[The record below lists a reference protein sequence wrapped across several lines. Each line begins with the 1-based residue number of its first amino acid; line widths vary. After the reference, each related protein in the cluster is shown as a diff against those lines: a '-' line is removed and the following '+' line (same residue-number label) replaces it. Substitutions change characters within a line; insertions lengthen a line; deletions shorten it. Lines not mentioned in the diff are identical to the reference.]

1 SAQLL
6 QSRLQQA
13 TLNLLTQKKSL
24 LSNAARTLNAI
35 SPLQTL
41 ERGYSITLT
50 DKDVAIHS
58 VKQIKPDDKI
68 KTRLFDGHI
77 VSSVESCTDIDEY

>member
-1 SAQLL
+1 M
-6 QSRLQQA
+6 
-13 TLNLLTQKKSL
+13 
-24 LSNAARTLNAI
+24 AAKIIHNKYFWDEPTSDKTLNAI

-41 ERGYSITLT
+41 ERGYSITLN
-50 DKDVAIHS
+50 DKEVAIHS

-77 VSSVESCTDIDEY
+77 ISSVESCTVIDE